1 MTRGV
6 ARLGDTI
13 EGICS
18 GPGHDIELPT
28 TGTIITASSD
38 IQANNRGIARI
49 GDRVQLDCDPDHFG
63 IIDEGSSDT
72 SSNNRV
78 TARLGDRVVGDGI
91 IFEGTI
97 ETASSDVF
105 VN

>member
-1 MTRGV
+1 MSRGV
-6 ARLGDTI
+6 ARLGDTVR
-13 EGICS
+13 GLCS
-18 GPGHDIELPT
+18 GSGHAVELET

-38 IQANNRGIARI
+38 SQANNRGIARI

-63 IIDEGSSDT
+63 IIEEGSGDT
-72 SSNNRV
+72 TSNRV

-91 IFEGTI
+91 VFEGTI